1 MEENN
6 ILNQEESKQV
16 GDTLNAE
23 VKNTDSKELDKVENE
38 SYAGYNAFV
47 FISAIIGFI
56 SVLFLTRIGIDKANE
71 KNLFNLVDNK
81 LIISIFAALIFVI
94 LFMFFALSL
103 KKFLKKIFL
112 SEIFLYL
119 YMGVLTTVVNVV
131 SYELIRNSLSNKIQ
145 DSNLTWKIA
154 EVVAFI
160 IAVIFAFVTN
170 KIFVFRSFSIN
181 PAKVFSELGMFFGA
195 RVITEGINFFIMW
208 IMIDKNNYDEF
219 LSKIIASVVV
229 IVLNYIFSKFIIF
242 KRKKEE
248 IKKVEEE

>member
-1 MEENN
+1 MDENN
-6 ILNQEESKQV
+6 ILNQDEIKQAS
-16 GDTLNAE
+16 DTLNAE
-23 VKNTDSKELDKVENE
+23 VKNIDSNEPDKVENE

-47 FISAIIGFI
+47 FISAIKGFI

-94 LFMFFALSL
+94 LFMFLTLSL
-103 KKFLKKIFL
+103 KKFLRKIFL

-145 DSNLTWKIA
+145 DPNLTWKIA

-195 RVITEGINFFIMW
+195 RVITEGVNFFIMW

-219 LSKIIASVVV
+219 LAKIIASVVV
-229 IVLNYIFSKFIIF
+229 IVLNYVFSKYIIF
-242 KRKKEE
+242 KKKKEV
-248 IKKVEEE
+248 INKVEEE